1 MKILSPILIYIFHLN
16 AAHKFLFSAFNWLFG
31 PFVRLSWGVHKVEM
45 FMVST
50 LLEVGGLLS
59 MVNTDRSTSCDNE
72 RIYPSDFGADRQK
85 KQTPPL
91 DSKFKEVLL
100 LG

>member
-1 MKILSPILIYIFHLN
+1 
-16 AAHKFLFSAFNWLFG
+16 
-31 PFVRLSWGVHKVEM
+31 
-45 FMVST
+45 MVST